1 MEMYDAGLIV
11 ASRPGD
17 VTAATTP
24 DGPQGGFAEEAVR
37 RLGSARTDDIR
48 ELIAAVERCPPAR
61 PSPWKPPGG

>member
-1 MEMYDAGLIV
+1 M
-11 ASRPGD
+11 
-17 VTAATTP
+17 TAATTP

-48 ELIAAVERCPPAR
+48 ELIAAVDRCPPAR